1 MCFKYFFLVN
11 FFEARRGDCR
21 LTLEKKRMFRFAF
34 RGEGLVMLVWTKLLL
49 GSLDHAPTEL
59 LH

>member
-34 RGEGLVMLVWTKLLL
+34 RGEGLVMLV
-49 GSLDHAPTEL
+49 
-59 LH
+59 